1 MPGSGVTQVQA
12 GAATSIALVFPKS
25 QVLVFS
31 DSLLNEICSEGLP
44 GRVWKG
50 TEKENTSMSWL
61 LQVFLVL
68 LGLEFLKKKKGLFD
82 LDFIMTISQ
91 GAAVSVGWRSQQDK
105 R

>member
-25 QVLVFS
+25 RVLVFS
-31 DSLLNEICSEGLP
+31 DSLLNEICSAGLP

-61 LQVFLVL
+61 LQVSLVP
-68 LGLEFLKKKKGLFD
+68 LGLEFLKKNALFD
-82 LDFIMTISQ
+82 LDFIITISQ